1 LAERFKLAEIP
12 DAADQI
18 VRDMLKTSESPFTG
32 TRVLTFLLKLVAING
47 TEDAA
52 RLLLQRGA
60 EIHGGI
66 IANSIYHNQVSVLQV
81 VIDASWD
88 VNTPIKYQGDAL
100 AIAIHYN
107 KADVVRL
114 LLNSGAHPREN
125 EGSQGNT
132 TLGDAAVT
140 VRGSPDI
147 ISMLIES
154 GVEIKE
160 SRALELAARAGRK
173 DNVLCLLEK
182 GADVDEVPDIEWW
195 YVSKKHREE
204 GLGSAL
210 HAAASQGHSEIVSLL
225 VEKGADIY
233 LEDSLGRTALRR
245 AVLGMHPYAA
255 AVLSKAILWSM

>member
-1 LAERFKLAEIP
+1 
-12 DAADQI
+12 
-18 VRDMLKTSESPFTG
+18 MLKTSPSPSPPTCA
-32 TRVLTFLLKLVAING
+32 LTFLLKLVAING
-47 TEDAA
+47 TEEAA

-66 IANSIYHNQVSVLQV
+66 IANTIYHNQVSVLQV
-81 VIDASWD
+81 VIDAGWD
-88 VNTPIKYQGDAL
+88 VNTPMKYQGDAL

-107 KADVVRL
+107 KADAVRL
-114 LLNSGAHPREN
+114 LLSSGAHPREN

-132 TLGDAAVT
+132 TLGDAA

-160 SRALELAARAGRK
+160 SRALELAARAGRR

-182 GADVDEVPDIEWW
+182 GADVDEVPHIEWW

-225 VEKGADIY
+225 IEKGANIY

-255 AVLSKAILWSM
+255 AVLSKAMVYGRLGSV